1 MSDITCAGAWCR
13 SCTTAE
19 RGHSGAVRGTDTTCG
34 RADCGES
41 SALTTTSICCTSCTT
56 CSAASA
62 STVRRSRASRS
73 TSGHHAAVQAVHGRR
88 DDGGGR
94 PYRRSR
100 LVKLR
105 SHLVLLIVV
114 AIIPAVAVSAVALY
128 FFAAQTKTTV
138 ETSLVDTARALSI
151 AVQVPVSIDG
161 GIRYMLAA
169 SLRTDALA
177 DLLTEQ
183 RVPAGTV
190 GTLVDRNK
198 IVLARTGGGERA
210 VGQPA
215 PSDLAD
221 NVSEMAEGHFSTVRG
236 EGQPVFVAFSTSP
249 VTGWTIALS
258 TPRSALSQPFESSLK
273 LFGGGA
279 LLVISL
285 GVVVALMLSRRVS
298 SSLRSLASAAAAMNS
313 GAPVRVPR
321 SRVQEVKAIGE
332 ALLAVHRE
340 RERSEEHRALL
351 LADAEHRRRA
361 AESLNDVKA
370 LVSESLEPES
380 VAQAVV
386 NAMARL
392 LGAPMVVLYR
402 TDPDSSDLVLV
413 SEVGA
418 PGRRGWHLPRAT
430 GTVAMALETGP

>member
-1 MSDITCAGAWCR
+1 
-13 SCTTAE
+13 
-19 RGHSGAVRGTDTTCG
+19 
-34 RADCGES
+34 
-41 SALTTTSICCTSCTT
+41 
-56 CSAASA
+56 
-62 STVRRSRASRS
+62 
-73 TSGHHAAVQAVHGRR
+73 
-88 DDGGGR
+88 
-94 PYRRSR
+94 
-100 LVKLR
+100 
-105 SHLVLLIVV
+105 
-114 AIIPAVAVSAVALY
+114 
-128 FFAAQTKTTV
+128 
-138 ETSLVDTARALSI
+138 
-151 AVQVPVSIDG
+151 
-161 GIRYMLAA
+161 
-169 SLRTDALA
+169 
-177 DLLTEQ
+177 
-183 RVPAGTV
+183 
-190 GTLVDRNK
+190 
-198 IVLARTGGGERA
+198 
-210 VGQPA
+210 
-215 PSDLAD
+215 
-221 NVSEMAEGHFSTVRG
+221 
-236 EGQPVFVAFSTSP
+236 
-249 VTGWTIALS
+249 
-258 TPRSALSQPFESSLK
+258 
-273 LFGGGA
+273 GGGA

-418 PGRRGWHLPRAT
+418 PERRGWHIPRAA
-430 GTVAMALETGP
+430 GTVAMALETGTPVQSACVLTGPRVTPDRLHAPAPGLQPQAAPGPEAPERERAGPRHAAGARAAARRGHHGDVPARRRLGHGAGRSRPDRSGARESARQRA